1 MQVNLNMFN
10 VFETRSGYL
19 IVHKF
24 NVFETKIVDQIIQI
38 FNVFET
44 KVVVNG
50 QLVNIYFI
58 DININYLNK
67 LMIILQYENRNI
79 EKNKQITILNHLEQL
94 LRP

>member
-1 MQVNLNMFN
+1 MFY
-10 VFETRSGYL
+10 VFETQSRHL

-24 NVFETKIVDQIIQI
+24 RVFETKIVGKQIQI

-50 QLVNIYFI
+50 QLVYIYFI

-79 EKNKQITILNHLEQL
+79 EKKKQIT
-94 LRP
+94 RY